1 MYARCHEV
9 LPEGGVLMNGD
20 FIKPDGTSWTYEPGR
35 FEVGRH
41 LELLRR
47 AGFKEPASLAMFEP
61 NLDHPTAAQNY
72 ACLIAVK

>member
-35 FEVGRH
+35 FEVSQH

-47 AGFKEPASLAMFEP
+47 ARFKEPAVLAQFER